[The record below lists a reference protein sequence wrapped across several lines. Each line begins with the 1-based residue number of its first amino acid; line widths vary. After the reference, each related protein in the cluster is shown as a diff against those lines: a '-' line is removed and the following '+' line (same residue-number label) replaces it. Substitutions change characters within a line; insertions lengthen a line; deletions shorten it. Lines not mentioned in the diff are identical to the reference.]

1 MDQLILLHLRALESV
16 IHSPIQRVAICAS
29 VGSRKPP
36 TPEKKKP
43 AAALVFDKPRRNAEN
58 ESSKNFSITIDYFF
72 MTTVQNFAL
81 TSRILLDPAE

>member
-16 IHSPIQRVAICAS
+16 IHSPIQQVAICAS

-43 AAALVFDKPRRNAEN
+43 ATALVFDKPRRNAKN

-72 MTTVQNFAL
+72 YDDCPKFCINFAD
-81 TSRILLDPAE
+81 SS